1 MCSGN
6 CFECEF
12 DDCIATEK
20 EIMDFE
26 KKNPAV
32 VVSQKE
38 IQTEKKKAYIREYQK
53 KYYAEHKA
61 EISARHRKWYL
72 EKADYIRKVNNE
84 KYKEYYKQ
92 HRDEILQKKKEA
104 RAWQKEECLQKQ

>member
-1 MCSGN
+1 MVIVSSAN
-6 CFECEF
+6 LMTALQQKKKSW
-12 DDCIATEK
+12 ILK
-20 EIMDFE
+20 R
-26 KKNPAV
+26 KNPAV

-104 RAWQKEECLQKQ
+104 RAWQNQKNISG